1 MKLSKYIVLGAIAL
15 SSPAFVACVGDLDVT
30 PENPT
35 TKTEIS
41 TAEELYGELAGIYG
55 GLGIDG
61 GVIAGSYTRLVPP
74 RKKRY

>member
-41 TAEELYGELAGIYG
+41 TAEEL
-55 GLGIDG
+55 
-61 GVIAGSYTRLVPP
+61 
-74 RKKRY
+74 